1 MTLGVCSCLC
11 LCSSPTDDSE
21 EESGRDT
28 PASGSSRQELDD
40 DNKVKKKKT
49 KKKKEKKKKK
59 KEEPED
65 PEKKAKKKGF
75 GLLRYESD
83 CLIFTRITVSLELKV
98 TKGNLQDK
106 CSDLCQMIPQSVLD
120 AALQLLKAISWKQD
134 YPGSFEMKESR
145 FVIVLIH

>member
-49 KKKKEKKKKK
+49 KKKKGKKSKKKD
-59 KEEPED
+59 EPED

-83 CLIFTRITVSLELKV
+83 TVSLEHKV
-98 TKGNLQDK
+98 TKGNLHDMK
-106 CSDLCQMIPQSVLD
+106 SSSCQMIPHKVFGCSF
-120 AALQLLKAISWKQD
+120 AALKGHIMETGLYW
-134 YPGSFEMKESR
+134 
-145 FVIVLIH
+145 V